1 MATTHFP
8 FRRALWAQALPFV
21 VAGSALSSVVAWSGG
36 RNIVASAALLPGVAA
51 VLVGVRPRRSREA
64 LDDSGPPRFH
74 PARHDLGSG
83 LLQRLAF
90 EDRMRRAD
98 GWAAVAMCIADPG
111 SDHRWITDVIAVTP
125 VGGELGL
132 LGDGRLGVLLDA
144 NAGVAET
151 IAAMRRAAGP
161 TVRIGLSIGGYHDD
175 VVEALRAAERQCR
188 MGAFG
193 VSGAF
198 GVRGAFGARGAAD
211 VRGLARPTPA
221 RALSLEADLRAA
233 IDGGALEVRFQ
244 PVIDLTRGTVLS
256 MEALARWTHVEDGPI
271 SPDVFIPIAERS
283 GSIDSLTD
291 LVLGRSLDACAAW
304 HSAGSPV
311 RVAVNISAITL
322 RSRSFPNKVA
332 AALSRRA
339 VDARWLTLEITEGN
353 AVPDE
358 PITNAV
364 LADLR
369 AMGVRLAM
377 DDFGTGYS
385 SFEQLLRLAVDEV
398 KIDRSFVA
406 RCLDSVTEAAVVRS
420 VIELGQRLG
429 IDVVAEGVEDTEVR
443 DHLAGLGCGSMQG
456 YLASYPL
463 PADEAAAW
471 LVAHQ
476 PSSR

>member
-64 LDDSGPPRFH
+64 PDDSGPPRFH

-111 SDHRWITDVIAVTP
+111 SNHRWITDVIAVTP
-125 VGGELGL
+125 AGGELGL

-175 VVEALRAAERQCR
+175 VVEALRAAEGQCR
-188 MGAFG
+188 MGASG
-193 VSGAF
+193 VSGSS
-198 GVRGAFGARGAAD
+198 GVRGAADARGL
-211 VRGLARPTPA
+211 VRPTPA

-291 LVLGRSLDACAAW
+291 FVLGRSLDACAAW

-339 VDARWLTLEITEGN
+339 IDARWLTLEITEGN